1 MKKSVIRELRE
12 AMGNLESAQDAATGK
27 ITLVLSVSDRRHRAT
42 TQFIHENNLEVAWS
56 KILVMLAPVP
66 QDSWVRIEAVCGIQR
81 RPLTDLQHDLKTM
94 KRMNFWRRGI
104 SFDADFHSAL
114 LEMEINGHEF
124 IHPGKTHIIGKN
136 TTDSWLD
143 FEVITH
149 YLQVRDGRDQP
160 DLAANQY
167 VWTFSTF
174 GIFSDGQRIWPL
186 ATREN
191 GTTGVRLLHYPRQ
204 EITDYLI
211 AGEAYLAR
219 QIQDDGKFVYGY
231 FPATQRVLTNY
242 NSVRHFSSIYA
253 LLEAIAYTGK
263 IEDLNRVKLA
273 LKWGIEELTIIH
285 EDTRLVI
292 ERPKKGTPEIKL
304 GAQAMLILALCKY
317 QEVTQDT
324 QFAEVA
330 RQAFRGV
337 QAFRQSSGE
346 FNHVLNADLTIKD
359 RFRIIY
365 YEGEI
370 VFALLRLFKLTD
382 DEETL
387 QLAQQTLDYM
397 VKNNYGKYH
406 DHWIAYA
413 TNEAVQIFPESR
425 EYMAMGLQ
433 NAFDQLNVIEKKVTP
448 HPTRLE
454 LLNATMR
461 LVSMIQRTG
470 NTDLLEDYDVQRLRE
485 VWMYRAE
492 HELAVG
498 AFEPEVAMF
507 FYKPSKFYGGF
518 FTRNDHFRT
527 RIDDCEH
534 FLSGLINYVIYN
546 Y

>member
-1 MKKSVIRELRE
+1 MKKSVIREFRE
-12 AMGNLESAQDAATGK
+12 AMSNLGSAQDVATGK
-27 ITLVLSVSDRRHRAT
+27 VTLALSVSDRRHRAT
-42 TQFIHENNLEVAWS
+42 TKFIHENNFEAAWS
-56 KILVMLAPVP
+56 KILMILAPAS
-66 QDSWVRIEAVCGIQR
+66 QNSWVRIDAVCGVQR
-81 RPLTDLQHDLKTM
+81 RKMTGLQRELKSM
-94 KRMNFWRRGI
+94 KRMNFWRRGL

-124 IHPGKTHIIGKN
+124 IHPGEAHVIGENKTG
-136 TTDSWLD
+136 SWLD
-143 FEVITH
+143 FEAIAR
-149 YLQVRDGRDQP
+149 YLQTRDGCEQP
-160 DLAANQY
+160 DLAGNQY
-167 VWTFSTF
+167 IWSFSTF
-174 GIFSDGQRIWPL
+174 GIFSDGQHIWPL
-186 ATREN
+186 ATWED
-191 GTTGVRLLHYPRQ
+191 GTIGVRRLLDPRR

-211 AGEAYLAR
+211 AGESYLAR
-219 QIQDDGKFVYGY
+219 QIQDNGKFIYGY
-231 FPATQRVLTNY
+231 FPAMQRVLTNY

-253 LLEAIAYTGK
+253 LLEAIAFTGK
-263 IEDLNRVKLA
+263 TEDFDRVKRA
-273 LKWGIEELTIIH
+273 LKWGIDELTITH
-285 EDTRLVI
+285 DGARLVI

-317 QEVTQDT
+317 QEVTQDI
-324 QFAEVA
+324 QFTEVA
-330 RQAFRGV
+330 RQAFYGV

-346 FNHVLNADLTIKD
+346 FNHVLNSDLTVKD
-359 RFRIIY
+359 HFRIIY

-382 DEETL
+382 DEEIR
-387 QLAQQTLDYM
+387 QLAQQTLDFM
-397 VKNNYGKYH
+397 VKNDYGKYH

-413 TNEAVQIFPESR
+413 TNEAVHVFPDNR

-433 NAFDQLNVIEKKVTP
+433 NAFDQLDIIKRQITP

-461 LVSMIQRTG
+461 LVAAVQRTG
-470 NTDLLEDYDVQRLRE
+470 NDDLLENYDVQYLRA
-485 VWMYRAE
+485 VWIYRAE
-492 HELAVG
+492 HELVVG

-534 FLSGLINYVIYN
+534 FLSGLINYVRYN